1 MENKYKAGLNI
12 WLHSKGETV
21 FCQGRAMLLEGIKEH
36 GSLRQSAKSLGMSY
50 RAAWGKLKKT
60 QDILGFE
67 LVVLTKSRPQHYE
80 LTPRGEE
87 ILAAFKA
94 WNKRVR
100 DYADRESG
108 ALAGLFDPSSP
119 H

>member
-21 FCQGRAMLLEGIKEH
+21 FCQGRSMLLEGIKEH

-94 WNKRVR
+94 WR
-100 DYADRESG
+100 DKVESFAAREA
-108 ALAGLFDPSSP
+108 ALLQDLFYS
-119 H
+119 